1 MPNQKIGANDGPVE
15 KAQVPDRKF
24 ISDER
29 RVRDA
34 LEDDEVRESL
44 RAAHHHQLPELQA

>member
-15 KAQVPDRKF
+15 QAQVSDQKF

-29 RVRDA
+29 RVQIN
-34 LEDDEVRESL
+34 L
-44 RAAHHHQLPELQA
+44 QLARR